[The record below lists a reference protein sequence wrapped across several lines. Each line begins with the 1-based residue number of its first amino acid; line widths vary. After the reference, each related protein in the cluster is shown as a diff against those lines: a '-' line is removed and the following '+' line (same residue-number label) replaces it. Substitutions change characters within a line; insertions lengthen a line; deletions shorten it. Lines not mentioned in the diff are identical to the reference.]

1 MDYKIL
7 TFARCGS
14 NYLQQLIKQKLY
26 DPNDPETEILIPKT
40 HFISE
45 VGDKKVISIVRCPYE
60 TMHSLVALVLTF
72 PEIYPV
78 DQKNDGS
85 KDEDGQILINGE
97 WVSGNEDGI
106 YRFPA
111 QEYIDLYQYVID
123 KADILI
129 DYRDLVSRPD
139 EVLAYIAKELNLEVR
154 DVEYVNELVDTKNHL
169 VSSTTSPLWKTINY
183 PRHLPGDFKMFKCK
197 TEFER
202 ALERCILI

>member
-26 DPNDPETEILIPKT
+26 DPADPGREILIPKT

-45 VGDKKVISIVRCPYE
+45 VGDSKVISIVRCPYK

-72 PEIYPV
+72 PNHPEFGLSHQNP
-78 DQKNDGS
+78 
-85 KDEDGQILINGE
+85 EDGGKILVNGE
-97 WVSGNEDGI
+97 WVDTYGDGI

-111 QEYIDLYQYVID
+111 HEYIEIYQYIID

-129 DYRDLVSRPD
+129 NYEDLVSRPD
-139 EVLAYIAKELNLEVR
+139 DVLAYIAKELNLEVK
-154 DVEYVNELVDTKNHL
+154 DVEYVNELVDTEYHL
-169 VSSTTSPLWKTINY
+169 VSSTSSPLWNTINY
-183 PRHLPGDFKMFKCK
+183 PKHLPGDFKMFKCK
-197 TEFER
+197 AEFDR
-202 ALERCILI
+202 ALKKCIKL

>member
-26 DPNDPETEILIPKT
+26 DPADPESDILVPKT

-45 VGDKKVISIVRCPYE
+45 VGDKKVISIIRCPYE

-72 PEIYPV
+72 PDSPKFKLTHQNPEEAEKIIV
-78 DQKNDGS
+78 
-85 KDEDGQILINGE
+85 NGE
-97 WVSGNEDGI
+97 WVDSNKDGV

-123 KADILI
+123 NAAILI
-129 DYRDLVSRPD
+129 DYKDLVSRPD
-139 EVLAYIAKELNLEVR
+139 DVLAYIAKEMGLGVR
-154 DVEYVNELVDTKNHL
+154 DVEYVNELFDSEDHL
-169 VSSTTSPLWKTINY
+169 VSSTSSPIWKTINY
-183 PRHLPGDFKMFKCK
+183 PNHLPGDFKMFKCK
-197 TEFER
+197 TEFDR
-202 ALERCILI
+202 ALKKCIKL